1 MSENTPLSERER
13 EILRLVA
20 TGASNKEIAAKLF
33 ISTNTV
39 KVHLRN
45 IFSKIGVASR
55 TEATLYAIREKIVDV
70 PGFAPETLPEK
81 RADDANAVN
90 PLAAATPISTPI
102 SIPHTPPSYVSII
115 AIAILVL
122 LGAGIG
128 IFLVATQTQPPPVS
142 ASPIARPNPSRWQE
156 RAPMLTARDGLAA
169 AVFEDQI
176 YAIGGET
183 TDGITTTVERYT
195 PASNTWAALAPIP
208 TTVTD
213 ISAVVVGGKI
223 YVPGG
228 RMDAD
233 YKQVSN
239 SLQVYDPRRNR
250 WEERAKLPTP
260 VSAYALATFE
270 GKIYLFGG
278 WDGHRYLDSVY
289 KYDPSEDQW
298 SVLTP
303 MPTARGFASA
313 AVIGSRI
320 FVIGGFDGQQA
331 VTTNEEYLPEH
342 DNAQENP
349 WSERAP
355 LPVGRYAMGVSSVS
369 SAIYVIGGENESNT
383 LLPPLEYSQEQDRW
397 LSFQAPF
404 TNAWSSLATVPF
416 GTQLYA
422 FGGKMGKVPTNQTMA
437 YQAIYTIIIP
447 IIR

>member
-1 MSENTPLSERER
+1 MSENILLSERER

-70 PGFAPETLPEK
+70 PGFAPEMLPEK
-81 RADDANAVN
+81 RADDENAVS
-90 PLAAATPISTPI
+90 PLATATPISAPI
-102 SIPHTPPSYVSII
+102 SFLHTPPRYISII
-115 AIAILVL
+115 AIAILAL
-122 LGAGIG
+122 LGVGIG
-128 IFLVATQTQPPPVS
+128 IFLVATRTQPPPVS
-142 ASPIARPNPSRWQE
+142 ASPIARPNLSRWQE
-156 RAPMLTARDGLAA
+156 RALMLTARDGLAA

-183 TDGITTTVERYT
+183 TEGITTTVERYT
-195 PASNTWAALAPIP
+195 PASNAWTALTPIP
-208 TTVTD
+208 TAETD

-228 RMDAD
+228 RMEVN
-233 YKQVSN
+233 YKQVSD
-239 SLQVYDPRRNR
+239 SLQVYDPRRDR

-278 WDGHRYLDSVY
+278 WDGQRYLDSAY
-289 KYDPSEDQW
+289 EYDPSEDKW
-298 SVLTP
+298 TALTP
-303 MPTARGFASA
+303 MPTARGFGGA
-313 AVIGSRI
+313 AVIGSRM
-320 FVIGGFDGQQA
+320 FVIGGFDGQKA
-331 VTTNEEYLPEH
+331 VTANEEYLPEH

-355 LPVGRYAMGVSSVS
+355 LPVGRYAMGVASAS
-369 SAIYVIGGENESNT
+369 SAIYVIGGENET
-383 LLPPLEYSQEQDRW
+383 ATPLPPLEYSQEQDQW
-397 LSFQAPF
+397 LSFEAPF
-404 TNAWSSLATVPF
+404 TNTWSSLATVPF

-422 FGGKMGKVPTNQTMA
+422 FGGKMSNALTNQTLA
-437 YQAIYTIIIP
+437 YQAIYTVVIP
-447 IIR
+447 VIR